1 MRKHLGLLVSC
12 VGLLIVISIFWGA
25 IRRIDNVLT
34 AQFSTYDKLNETHQ
48 ELKENYHNLR
58 YVCDKVMI
66 FQKLLTEIDYSD
78 YNQQTNNCYDHS
90 KALQKKLAAAGIK
103 SSIAVNKDRTHA
115 WVMVWVESTRGT
127 FMPATNTQK
136 ILELR
141 DENLEVILN

>member
-1 MRKHLGLLVSC
+1 MN
-12 VGLLIVISIFWGA
+12 
-25 IRRIDNVLT
+25 RIDAVLA
-34 AQFSTYDKLNETHQ
+34 AQFSAYDQLNENHQ
-48 ELKENYHNLR
+48 ALKIKYRDLKD
-58 YVCDKVMI
+58 VCDKAMT
-66 FQKLLTEIDYSD
+66 FQKLLGEIDYRD
-78 YNQQTNNCYDHS
+78 YNRQTNNCYDHS

-141 DENLEVILN
+141 D